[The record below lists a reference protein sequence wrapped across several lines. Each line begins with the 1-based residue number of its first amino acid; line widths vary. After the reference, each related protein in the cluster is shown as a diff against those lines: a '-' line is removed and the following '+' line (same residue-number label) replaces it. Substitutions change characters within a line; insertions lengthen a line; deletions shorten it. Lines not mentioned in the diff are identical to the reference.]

1 MSLKNPKKWRF
12 TWETQSQ
19 SPNLKL
25 FLFNSQSK
33 PSVHHLQAQLNLSK
47 SHLLVTF
54 TENEETSEV
63 SIRVPIPRVLI
74 DPESPVNAKASDDH
88 IEVKLVLLLPV
99 DHPLVSTF
107 DLLNLSDD
115 ESERNED
122 LDLLNPFIMDSDL
135 KSLSSMEGVHFYCRS
150 CSNRLTR
157 SPLKQFVE
165 MPSVNWPEMADNWFG
180 GCCCSFGGA
189 SEKLVNRYA
198 HAYACPMGVCMLNST
213 AVTLCSD
220 DLAGCKFSEKYRIQ
234 TCKPEQESGDEG
246 LSEEAMRDFE
256 TESGR
261 GTRCDSQ
268 CGVIHGVNG
277 KSGSSCSKLENHGE
291 NVKFKVAEEKTNSST
306 LLSALPA
313 SDLSEKVAPGPG
325 CCDSVHHTQDYTD
338 EGGIHD
344 VCGPSLEDQKTT
356 KDMELRINQR
366 SFLNGFLG
374 DAFTAR
380 SYNLSTDIEWKQFV
394 CPQCSSLIG
403 AYPCAN
409 GDMPVDD
416 GVRLFKCYIS
426 TSLPVGEQADL
437 FRKYTLERM
446 FTSQLVESA
455 KDELSFRTVVRDLR
469 TKSPMLQI
477 VLVNPNSWCCSG
489 DCLDTKSNT
498 DSVLKLDLHPVI
510 KVLFSDCSSNTESQ
524 LRVLED
530 WVTKNQA
537 DEVFM
542 LAHLIKELIETI
554 ASAKVEFPPSCT
566 FLQGLSFSSM
576 PR

>member
-1 MSLKNPKKWRF
+1 MSLKNPKNWRF

-25 FLFNSQSK
+25 FLFNSKSK
-33 PSVHHLQAQLNLSK
+33 PSIHHLQAQLNLSK

-54 TENEETSEV
+54 IENEETDEV

-74 DPESPVNAKASDDH
+74 DPESPVNVKASDDH

-107 DLLNLSDD
+107 DLLNLSDER
-115 ESERNED
+115 ESNED
-122 LDLLNPFIMDSDL
+122 LDLLKPLVMDSDL
-135 KSLSSMEGVHFYCRS
+135 KSLSSMDGVHFYCRS

-157 SPLKQFVE
+157 SPLKQFEE
-165 MPSVNWPEMADNWFG
+165 MPSVNWTEMADNWFG

-220 DLAGCKFSEKYRIQ
+220 DLARCKFSEKHVIQ
-234 TCKPEQESGDEG
+234 KYKPEQEFGDES
-246 LSEEAMRDFE
+246 LSQEAMG
-256 TESGR
+256 GR
-261 GTRCDSQ
+261 VPRCDSQ

-277 KSGSSCSKLENHGE
+277 KSGSSCSNLENFGE
-291 NVKFKVAEEKTNSST
+291 NVKFKVAEEKTNNSRLSSV
-306 LLSALPA
+306 LPA
-313 SDLSEKVAPGPG
+313 SDLSEKVVPGAV
-325 CCDSVHHTQDYTD
+325 CCDSVSHTQVYTG
-338 EGGIHD
+338 EVGIHD
-344 VCGPSLEDQKTT
+344 VSGPSLEDQKTT
-356 KDMELRINQR
+356 KTMELRINQR

-374 DAFTAR
+374 DAFIAR

-426 TSLPVGEQADL
+426 TSLPVGGSADL
-437 FRKYTLERM
+437 FRKYSLQRM

-489 DCLDTKSNT
+489 DCLDTESNT

-510 KVLFSDCSSNTESQ
+510 KVLFSDCSSYTKSQ

-530 WVTKNQA
+530 WVTKNLA

-542 LAHLIKELIETI
+542 LAHLIDELIETI
-554 ASAKVEFPPSCT
+554 KSAKVEFPSSCT
-566 FLQGLSFSSM
+566 FLQGLSFASM

>member
-99 DHPLVSTF
+99 DHHLVSTF

-510 KVLFSDCSSNTESQ
+510 KVLFSDCSSNTESE

>member
-1 MSLKNPKKWRF
+1 M
-12 TWETQSQ
+12 
-19 SPNLKL
+19 L

-47 SHLLVTF
+47 SHLLVAF

-122 LDLLNPFIMDSDL
+122 LDLLNPFIMDSEFL
-135 KSLSSMEGVHFYCRS
+135 FIRG
-150 CSNRLTR
+150 
-157 SPLKQFVE
+157 QFVE
-165 MPSVNWPEMADNWFG
+165 MTSVNWPEMADNWFG

-198 HAYACPMGVCMLNST
+198 QSYACPMGVCMLNST

-220 DLAGCKFSEKYRIQ
+220 DLAGCKFSEKYKIQ
-234 TCKPEQESGDEG
+234 TYKPEQESGDEG
-246 LSEEAMRDFE
+246 LIEEAMRDFE

-261 GTRCDSQ
+261 VTRCDSQ
-268 CGVIHGVNG
+268 CGVIQGVNG

-291 NVKFKVAEEKTNSST
+291 NVKFKVAEEKTNSSI

-356 KDMELRINQR
+356 KAMELRINQR

-374 DAFTAR
+374 DAFIAR
-380 SYNLSTDIEWKQFV
+380 SYNLSTGIEWKQFV
-394 CPQCSSLIG
+394 CPRCSSLIG

-426 TSLPVGEQADL
+426 TSLPVGGPADL
-437 FRKYTLERM
+437 
-446 FTSQLVESA
+446 
-455 KDELSFRTVVRDLR
+455 FRTVVRDLR

-524 LRVLED
+524 LSQSGRGPYRGSENIAL
-530 WVTKNQA
+530 
-537 DEVFM
+537 
-542 LAHLIKELIETI
+542 KE
-554 ASAKVEFPPSCT
+554 
-566 FLQGLSFSSM
+566 
-576 PR
+576 

>member
-1 MSLKNPKKWRF
+1 MSLKNPKNWRF

-25 FLFNSQSK
+25 FLFNSKSK
-33 PSVHHLQAQLNLSK
+33 PSIHHLEAQLNLSK

-54 TENEETSEV
+54 IENEETDEV

-74 DPESPVNAKASDDH
+74 DPESPVNVKASDDH

-107 DLLNLSDD
+107 DLLNLSDER
-115 ESERNED
+115 ESNED
-122 LDLLNPFIMDSDL
+122 LDLLKPLVMDSDL
-135 KSLSSMEGVHFYCRS
+135 KSLSSMDGVHFYCRS

-157 SPLKQFVE
+157 SPLKQFEE
-165 MPSVNWPEMADNWFG
+165 MPSVNWTEMADNWFG

-213 AVTLCSD
+213 AH
-220 DLAGCKFSEKYRIQ
+220 
-234 TCKPEQESGDEG
+234 KPEQEFGDES
-246 LSEEAMRDFE
+246 LSEEAMGDFG
-256 TESGR
+256 TKSGR
-261 GTRCDSQ
+261 VPSCDSQ

-277 KSGSSCSKLENHGE
+277 KSGSSCSNLENLGE
-291 NVKFKVAEEKTNSST
+291 NVKFKVAEEKTNNSRLSSV
-306 LLSALPA
+306 LPA
-313 SDLSEKVAPGPG
+313 SDLSEKVVPGAV
-325 CCDSVHHTQDYTD
+325 CCDSVRRTQDYTG
-338 EGGIHD
+338 EFGIHD
-344 VCGPSLEDQKTT
+344 VSGPSLEDQKTT
-356 KDMELRINQR
+356 KTMELRINQR

-374 DAFTAR
+374 DAFIAR

-426 TSLPVGEQADL
+426 TSLPVGGSADL
-437 FRKYTLERM
+437 FRKYSLQRM

-489 DCLDTKSNT
+489 DCLDTESNT

-510 KVLFSDCSSNTESQ
+510 KVLFSDCSSYTKSQ

-530 WVTKNQA
+530 WVTKNLA

-542 LAHLIKELIETI
+542 LAHLIEELIETI
-554 ASAKVEFPPSCT
+554 KSAKVEFPSSCT
-566 FLQGLSFSSM
+566 FLQGLSFASM

>member
-1 MSLKNPKKWRF
+1 MSLVISAWTTKVKASTIANSFRHCKTRSINNVAL
-12 TWETQSQ
+12 E
-19 SPNLKL
+19 NLDQYS
-25 FLFNSQSK
+25 NDG
-33 PSVHHLQAQLNLSK
+33 VA
-47 SHLLVTF
+47 F

-74 DPESPVNAKASDDH
+74 DPESPVNAKAFDDH
-88 IEVKLVLLLPV
+88 IEDKLVLLLPV

-198 HAYACPMGVCMLNST
+198 QSYACPMGVCMLNST

-220 DLAGCKFSEKYRIQ
+220 DLAGCKFSEKYKIQ
-234 TCKPEQESGDEG
+234 TYKPEQESGDEG
-246 LSEEAMRDFE
+246 LIEEAMRDFE

-261 GTRCDSQ
+261 VTRCDSQ
-268 CGVIHGVNG
+268 CGVIQGVNG

-291 NVKFKVAEEKTNSST
+291 NVKFKVAEEKTNSSI

-356 KDMELRINQR
+356 KAMELRINQR

-374 DAFTAR
+374 DAFIAR
-380 SYNLSTDIEWKQFV
+380 SYNLSTGIEWKQFV
-394 CPQCSSLIG
+394 CPRCSSLIG

-426 TSLPVGEQADL
+426 TSLPVGGPADL
-437 FRKYTLERM
+437 FR
-446 FTSQLVESA
+446 
-455 KDELSFRTVVRDLR
+455 TV
-469 TKSPMLQI
+469 
-477 VLVNPNSWCCSG
+477 
-489 DCLDTKSNT
+489 SNT

-530 WVTKNQA
+530 WVTKNHA

-542 LAHLIKELIETI
+542 LVHLIKELIETI
-554 ASAKVEFPPSCT
+554 ASAKVKFPPSCT